1 MLNAIGIHVSF
12 MVQYFNYVSDCS
24 VQWAIGTR
32 NHKTTVT
39 VSAALHCTQGK
50 ELHSSSITDMQYTVP
65 SDNTVEPVYD
75 GHCVRQPPL

>member
-1 MLNAIGIHVSF
+1 MLIAIGIHVSF

-32 NHKTTVT
+32 NRTVT

-50 ELHSSSITDMQYTVP
+50 ELHSSSITDMQYTVS
-65 SDNTVEPVYD
+65 SDNTVEPVYY